1 MILKN
6 ISSNQLFESEGD
18 EGINSQVS
26 MIENKLLNDW
36 LDQDNDIEYEN
47 YMKENENYN
56 DKREKILEET
66 DMEFEDNSWTK
77 IKCRGWDECKTEKEE
92 DWKEVKSKGWKKED
106 QQSDKMSFKR
116 KENFYDTLYDN
127 EEQLEDKFEKMEM
140 VQEEV

>member
-1 MILKN
+1 MFVGVTDTISENKMKGMIKPKLVNMILKN

-77 IKCRGWDECKTEKEE
+77 IKCRG
-92 DWKEVKSKGWKKED
+92 
-106 QQSDKMSFKR
+106 
-116 KENFYDTLYDN
+116 
-127 EEQLEDKFEKMEM
+127 
-140 VQEEV
+140 